1 MGRRNMI
8 WDLIF
13 EDRMMRAVVVM
24 LLTISTIVLTVASV
38 AVWPALLTVYRSD
51 TAYRDFASLIL
62 ITGIGLLVADAII
75 AFILSWYDSGY
86 SFLKA
91 ILCTYLLGFVVMLI
105 AVFIKPLELPV
116 ILEDSTSFSLLSGIV
131 KVFLAVVLAFLP
143 ALAASVIGWIIRE
156 VYYVVSQIR

>member
-1 MGRRNMI
+1 MPERFGATTRSGGITDAKARAAGKEDNM
-8 WDLIF
+8 DG
-13 EDRMMRAVVVM
+13 
-24 LLTISTIVLTVASV
+24 
-38 AVWPALLTVYRSD
+38 Y
-51 TAYRDFASLIL
+51 
-62 ITGIGLLVADAII
+62 LVADAII

-91 ILCTYLLGFVVMLI
+91 ILCTYLLGLVVMLI